1 MGRGTAEGR
10 GGNEAGRQLMNREP
24 LTLEQIGLMLAQ
36 KSKSVGKEK
45 RASFQEVMRLLR
57 TPVGGLKTRR
67 GN

>member
-1 MGRGTAEGR
+1 
-10 GGNEAGRQLMNREP
+10 MNREP

>member
-1 MGRGTAEGR
+1 ME
-10 GGNEAGRQLMNREP
+10 M
-24 LTLEQIGLMLAQ
+24 TLHQIGLMLVQ
-36 KSKSVGKEK
+36 ESKRVSKEK

>member
-1 MGRGTAEGR
+1 VGLGAEDGRDGDAEG
-10 GGNEAGRQLMNREP
+10 GGGQLMEM
-24 LTLEQIGLMLAQ
+24 TLHQIGLMLVQ
-36 KSKSVGKEK
+36 ESKRVSKEK